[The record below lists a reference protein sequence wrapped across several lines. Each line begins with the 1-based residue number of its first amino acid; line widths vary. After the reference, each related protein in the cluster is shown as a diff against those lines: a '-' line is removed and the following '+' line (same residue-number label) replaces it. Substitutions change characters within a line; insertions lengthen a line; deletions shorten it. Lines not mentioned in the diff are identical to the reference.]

1 VDNILPNFNVSLVVL
16 QVWNNKREDVGDTL
30 EYPIVAWR
38 ILEGDSPSPIS
49 TEGEMPEPDDVVAAM
64 VYDRANKIGTFQGG
78 NYHGREQCVKELH
91 DAIARALRAKG
102 AK

>member
-1 VDNILPNFNVSLVVL
+1 
-16 QVWNNKREDVGDTL
+16 
-30 EYPIVAWR
+30 
-38 ILEGDSPSPIS
+38 
-49 TEGEMPEPDDVVAAM
+49 MPEPDDVVAAM